1 MSLRPAVPVVLA
13 LATVLA
19 ACGSESAVR
28 TASPATAYVAAV
40 QAALDPAGRLAQ
52 IVAEAIDT
60 PPAPWPDQEYV
71 DGLVESAEERLAE
84 LQTLRLD
91 HDGLRRQRDRLVSA
105 LVPVVTRLQEAADR
119 LRRRDR
125 AALRSGAGPLFDALR
140 RLPSAG

>member
-13 LATVLA
+13 LAAVLA

-28 TASPATAYVAAV
+28 TA
-40 QAALDPAGRLAQ
+40 
-52 IVAEAIDT
+52 T

-71 DGLVESAEERLAE
+71 DGLVQSAEERLAE

-91 HDGLRRQRDRLVSA
+91 HDGLRRQRDRPVSA
-105 LVPVVTRLQEAADR
+105 FVPVVTRLQEAADR